1 MIKYFCD
8 ICGEELNRKDH
19 FTYILP
25 MRTEKVE
32 YEEVWSNFTGSIG
45 KRKTTRQVVKDQEV
59 MICSK
64 CRSNVAYS
72 IPHFYKG
79 EENGN
84 K

>member
-8 ICGEELNRKDH
+8 MCGEELNRKDH

-25 MRTEKVE
+25 MRVEKVE
-32 YEEVWSNFTGSIG
+32 HEEVWSNLFNSAT
-45 KRKTTRQVVKDQEV
+45 KQKTIRQVVEDQEV

-64 CRSNVAYS
+64 CRSNIAYS
-72 IPHFYKG
+72 IPRFYKG

>member
-32 YEEVWSNFTGSIG
+32 YEEVWSNFTGTVG
-45 KRKTTRQVVKDQEV
+45 KRKTTRQVVEDQEV

-64 CRSNVAYS
+64 CRSNIAYS
-72 IPHFYKG
+72 IPHFCKG

>member
-8 ICGEELNRKDH
+8 LCGEELNRKDH

-25 MRTEKVE
+25 MRTEKVG
-32 YEEVWSNFTGSIG
+32 YEEIWSNFLGSTT
-45 KRKTTRQVVKDQEV
+45 KRKFIQQVVEDQEV
-59 MICSK
+59 MVCSK
-64 CRSNVAYS
+64 CRSNIAYS
-72 IPHFYKG
+72 ISHFYKG